1 VVSRASSTLEDSLTC
16 KDTGPSYPT
25 PMEVA
30 EGPSALEVAAA
41 EDPAPRVALAAT
53 QPPRVLL
60 VVTQPLWVVLDDLKV
75 SNAG

>member
-1 VVSRASSTLEDSLTC
+1 
-16 KDTGPSYPT
+16 
-25 PMEVA
+25 MEVA